1 MKTNLRPGKP
11 VRVFIAD
18 SSSMG
23 CQLMVRALQQ
33 SRRTIRV
40 VGSATESAEILKG
53 LGENPADV
61 AIISANL
68 KDGPTKGFQVVRGIR
83 VSRPQIRNIVLIDSP
98 DRSMVV
104 EGFRAG
110 ADGVFSRGEP
120 FEMLCK
126 CIHAV
131 GRGQIWAGSDQLR
144 FVIEFMATNGT
155 RPIKDANGTKLL
167 TKREEELV
175 QLVAQG
181 LTNRDISR
189 QLNLTEHTVRNYLFR
204 IFNKL
209 GISSRLELALYVI
222 RHRGPDHGSQFA
234 RAFLNEPAPVMSDG
248 RLRTSGPNVEP
259 QSLKHAL
266 PPVRPTLNGRTYQKP
281 TARN

>member
-40 VGSATESAEILKG
+40 VGSATKSAEILKG

-209 GISSRLELALYVI
+209 GTSNRLELALYVI
-222 RHRGPDHGSQFA
+222 KQRGASQGSNLGDAVF
-234 RAFLNEPAPVMSDG
+234 EPASA
-248 RLRTSGPNVEP
+248 LSGNR
-259 QSLKHAL
+259 
-266 PPVRPTLNGRTYQKP
+266 PVRGADSLTTSCND
-281 TARN
+281 